1 MNERTGHIRTA
12 LGRARGHG
20 AARAGAEHWWQERF
34 LAIFLV
40 ALIPWAAWEIASHI
54 GGGHAAVTAWLRSP
68 VSATLMILLVAA
80 GFRHGQL
87 GLTNVIQDYIKVPW
101 LSLALVLAVQFA
113 AAVLALAAIVAVLK
127 IAIGG

>member
-1 MNERTGHIRTA
+1 MSDGAPNLRTA
-12 LGRARGHG
+12 LGRARGRG

-34 LAIFLV
+34 LAIFLL
-40 ALIPWAAWEIASHI
+40 ALVPWGAWEIASHI

-68 VSATLMILLVAA
+68 ISATLMILLVAA

-87 GLTNVIQDYIKVPW
+87 GLTNIIQDYIKVSW

-113 AAVLALAAIVAVLK
+113 AAVLALASIVAVLK
-127 IAIGG
+127 IAVGG